1 MALEGTVR
9 VNLPCPPSPHALTPR
24 VHHHIRGDNGSRK
37 AKAGPANKEHI
48 LTEYRSILAGPKVA
62 EIGQMSD
69 NFASTQPTSYGFP
82 V

>member
-9 VNLPCPPSPHALTPR
+9 VNLPASPHALTPR
-24 VHHHIRGDNGSRK
+24 VHHHVRGDNGSRK

-62 EIGQMSD
+62 EIGQI
-69 NFASTQPTSYGFP
+69 
-82 V
+82 VKV